1 MNVEIEVALAL
12 DRALAKADVL
22 FDRLDRARIA
32 ASQISVNA
40 ANIRLP
46 NVTGGG
52 TTGGGSA
59 AQSTNQI
66 NALSAAIARQRAT
79 AQTAWQAT
87 AQMNATISA
96 SVASANAAT
105 AAVNAL
111 AAAQARQAAAGQQNA
126 AAQNQ
131 QAAANNNLLGG
142 LVRLAAGYISIQT
155 AFNFTK
161 DAIAQSIAI
170 ENLTNTMT
178 ATSGSAQQ
186 AASDLSFLRAE
197 AQRIGVSFLGS
208 SQEFVKFGVAVDAA
222 GMSSQFARET
232 FTALSEASRR
242 MGLTN
247 QQQAST
253 FLALEQ
259 MISKGTVSAQELRLQ
274 LGNALP
280 GALQIAARSMGL
292 TTKELMKMVESGN
305 LASSEFLPKFIT
317 QLQKELPATAE
328 TLASTSA
335 ELARLG
341 NQWQEFKSIIGEKI
355 PVKEIAS
362 GLSEELQRVSAL
374 MKLTDIQLKKG
385 DASVSWL
392 ALSNQDKR
400 LALSQKFPQAE
411 PVGPQDIR
419 VRQGFFGTVTSGGPD
434 WQKALIR
441 MQQEQVAFTTR
452 TAKEKSAN
460 EAESSR
466 ISGSD
471 TIDPADTERAR
482 NFWKTYRQLEV
493 ETLGEEQSK
502 REEIIRRYAEAIAK
516 IRQNRDG
523 FSAPMVDELVS
534 LAGQA
539 QTNQLNQLDI
549 KEQAEQGKRA
559 ADNAQKM
566 REEFQQ
572 IQQLQLKLIPDEE
585 ARKIALVNAEFD
597 ELRNKLLLLELGN
610 PSAMSGDW
618 EQRLEAARS
627 QAVASIRTPKSP
639 VGFLS
644 QDFGQL
650 RNERQGLMS
659 SLATESD
666 VEQFRAKTQQIQ
678 EINQAMA
685 IQLRAGNVGWQES
698 FTFGIDEVVEHWGS
712 ASERMANVGATLA
725 ESIQSNMTD
734 GLTRAILETDN
745 AQQAFADM
753 TRAIVADLLKIAIQE
768 LFVKQIVGGLG
779 GLFGTAAHTGA
790 VLGQGGMTTQFAP
803 RFHSGGPVGDEQLF
817 MGRRGEVVFTPEQ
830 MKMLGGSQK
839 SSGKGVEILNFFDV
853 KLIDQHLAANPD
865 LIFNAVSRRKGAFR
879 ALLQ

>member
-131 QAAANNNLLGG
+131 QAAANGNLLGG

-178 ATSGSAQQ
+178 ATSGSAKQ
-186 AASDLSFLRAE
+186 AASDLAFLRAE
-197 AQRIGVSFLGS
+197 AQRIGVNFLGS
-208 SQEFVKFGVAVDAA
+208 AQEFVKFAVAVDAA
-222 GMSSQFARET
+222 GMSSQFARDT
-232 FTALSEASRR
+232 FTALAESSRR

-292 TTKELMKMVESGN
+292 TTKELMKLVESGN
-305 LASSEFLPKFIT
+305 LASTEFLPKFIT

-341 NQWQEFKSIIGEKI
+341 NQWQEFKASIGEGLN
-355 PVKEIAS
+355 PAVKKGAGIGSDILEAGSIAFGSKNAKAARDRFVNERIALREAQRKDNAWDYNQEDALGLS
-362 GLSEELQRVSAL
+362 GLMADDNPSRIIELQ
-374 MKLTDIQLKKG
+374 DQL
-385 DASVSWL
+385 A
-392 ALSNQDKR
+392 
-400 LALSQKFPQAE
+400 
-411 PVGPQDIR
+411 
-419 VRQGFFGTVTSGGPD
+419 RQ
-434 WQKALIR
+434 QL
-441 MQQEQVAFTTR
+441 
-452 TAKEKSAN
+452 AKEKRRQEEAN
-460 EAESSR
+460 R
-466 ISGSD
+466 IAGSD
-471 TIDPADTERAR
+471 EISQADTDRAR

-585 ARKIALVNAEFD
+585 ARKIAQVNAEFD

-644 QDFGQL
+644 QDFGEL

-734 GLTRAILETDN
+734 GLTRAIMETDN

-839 SSGKGVEILNFFDV
+839 SSGKGVEILNVFDE
-853 KLIDQHLAANPD
+853 KLIDQRLAANPD
-865 LIFNAVSRRKGAFR
+865 LVVNAIGRRRGAIR